1 MACLRPCAKAA
12 AEQHIALEM
21 LASPLVL
28 KEMLPHKIHMQMT
41 HLRQLTC
48 MLLIIALIILCF
60 FLEKKNSSI
69 GLGRLCYCASDCDL
83 KHMRGAI

>member
-60 FLEKKNSSI
+60 FLEKKTLQLAWEDFVTVLQTVI
-69 GLGRLCYCASDCDL
+69 
-83 KHMRGAI
+83 

>member
-12 AEQHIALEM
+12 VEQHIALEM

-28 KEMLPHKIHMQMT
+28 KKMLPHKIHMQMT

-60 FLEKKNSSI
+60 FLEKI
-69 GLGRLCYCASDCDL
+69 PLQLAWEDFVTVL
-83 KHMRGAI
+83 QTVI